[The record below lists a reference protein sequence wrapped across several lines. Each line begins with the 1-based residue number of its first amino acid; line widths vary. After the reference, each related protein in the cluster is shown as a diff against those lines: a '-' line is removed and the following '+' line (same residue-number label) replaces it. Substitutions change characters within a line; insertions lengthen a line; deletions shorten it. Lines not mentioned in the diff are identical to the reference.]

1 MIALGIIGWPLE
13 LTLSPKLHEY
23 LFKITSLK
31 GTYDKL
37 PIKTIEHSKLKAL
50 LDEYVGLNVTSPH
63 KEAVYRELVSLSKAS
78 ESVTA
83 IGAVNTISVDNESL
97 FLDNT
102 DYKGFLLEISRLNFD
117 PENKNILIL
126 GSGGSSK
133 SIQYALKRLNP
144 KGVYVASRNPNQ
156 EQLSYRDLNS
166 IKDQV
171 NMLINTTPLG
181 MPPYNSESPLREDLK
196 FKNLEFVIDIG
207 YGKKESTLLK
217 HHKGVEVVN
226 GLGMLIAQGIESFN
240 LWTKSKISFPDLYQE
255 IRKFLEEEIYD

>member
-181 MPPYNSESPLREDLK
+181 MPPYESESPLGSLGDFRDLDV
-196 FKNLEFVIDIG
+196 LIDIG
-207 YGKKESTLLK
+207 YSKKETKFMKSQK
-217 HHKGVEVVN
+217 NAEVVN
-226 GLGMLIAQGIESFN
+226 GIGMLIAQGIESFN
-240 LWTKSKISFPDLYQE
+240 LWTDNSLNFQDLYE
-255 IRKFLEEEIYD
+255 ELKVHLEGD